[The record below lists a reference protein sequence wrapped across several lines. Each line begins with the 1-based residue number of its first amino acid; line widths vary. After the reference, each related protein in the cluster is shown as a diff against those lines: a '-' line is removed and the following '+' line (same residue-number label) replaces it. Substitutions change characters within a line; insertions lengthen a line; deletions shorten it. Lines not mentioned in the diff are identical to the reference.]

1 MIVLIRLKSFEV
13 INLSIVEAKGVTEIV
28 EGMARTVVSIVAMLM
43 NMRVGIA
50 VQNCHSQIV
59 G

>member
-28 EGMARTVVSIVAMLM
+28 EGMTRTVVSIVAMLM
-43 NMRVGIA
+43 NMRVRIA

>member
-43 NMRVGIA
+43 NMRVRIA
-50 VQNCHSQIV
+50 VQNCYSQIV